1 MSATTGTQVDALIAS
16 VCNRVWAE
24 CDPTAIVGAGPSDA
38 PLIVAALAHG
48 FLEEVD
54 GALDA
59 PIAQRVVDGVVA
71 ATLGLG
77 PLHELLADPAVSE
90 VMVNGPDAVYVERAG
105 VIERTDARFDDDAHV
120 LRVIDR
126 ILAPIGRRVD
136 ALSPIVDARLA
147 DGSRVNAV
155 VAPLAVD
162 GPLVTIRRFVQIAA
176 TLEDLVRLGS
186 ITPLAA
192 LELERLVRGDANV
205 LVSGGTSTG
214 KTTMLA
220 AALSVAA
227 RDDRI
232 VVLEDAA
239 ELPLDHPHRVRLE
252 CRPAS
257 HEGGQ
262 PIGMRELVRNA
273 LRMRPDRIIVGEVRG
288 GEAFDL
294 LQALNTGHRGSWSTI
309 HANGVEEALLRL
321 ESMVL
326 CAGSGMPQDVVRD
339 QVARAVDAVVQLGR
353 HDGRRRVEC
362 IAQVRVDHT
371 GAGPAWRV
379 EPIFEAAP

>member
-1 MSATTGTQVDALIAS
+1 MTEHEIAPL
-16 VCNRVWAE
+16 VAHVRDRVWAE
-24 CDPTAIVGAGPSDA
+24 CDPGAIVGAGPDDA
-38 PLIVAALAHG
+38 PRIVAALARG
-48 FLEEVD
+48 FLVD
-54 GALDA
+54 VPGVPAERVDA
-59 PIAQRVVDGVVA
+59 VVDGVVA

-77 PLHELLADPAVSE
+77 PLHGLLADPEVSE
-90 VMVNGPDAVYVERAG
+90 VMANGCDDVFVERSGRIERAG
-105 VIERTDARFDDDAHV
+105 VRFDDDTHL

-155 VAPLAVD
+155 VPPLAVD
-162 GPLVTIRRFVQIAA
+162 GPVLTIRRFVRIAS
-176 TLEDLVRLGS
+176 TLEDLVRLDAL
-186 ITPLAA
+186 TPLAA
-192 LELERLVRGDANV
+192 LELERLVRSGANV

-214 KTTMLA
+214 KTTLLA
-220 AALSVAA
+220 AALAAAA

-239 ELPLDHPHRVRLE
+239 ELPLEHPHRVRLE

-257 HEGGQ
+257 TEGAVD
-262 PIGMRELVRNA
+262 IGMRDLVRTA

-288 GEAFDL
+288 AEAFDL

-309 HANGVEEALLRL
+309 HANGPAEALLRL

-326 CAGSGMPQDVVRD
+326 CAGTGMPLAVVREH
-339 QVARAVDAVVQLGR
+339 VARAVDAVVQLDRSG
-353 HDGRRRVEC
+353 GTRRVSS
-362 IAQVRVDHT
+362 IVGVIVDVRDDGTRWRLEPVYEVDS
-371 GAGPAWRV
+371 
-379 EPIFEAAP
+379 

>member
-1 MSATTGTQVDALIAS
+1 MSGQAAVDQLVAH
-16 VCNRVWAE
+16 VRDRVWAE
-24 CDPTAIVGAGPSDA
+24 CDPGAIVGAGPEDA
-38 PLIVAALAHG
+38 PRVVAALARG
-48 FLEEVD
+48 FLGELGSFDPAVA
-54 GALDA
+54 GA
-59 PIAQRVVDGVVA
+59 VVDGVVA

-77 PLHELLADPAVSE
+77 PLHPLLADPDVSE
-90 VMVNGPDAVYVERAG
+90 VMVNGARDVYVERRG
-105 VIERTDARFDDDAHV
+105 RIERVDATFDDDAHL

-162 GPLVTIRRFVQIAA
+162 GPVLTIRRFVAVA
-176 TLEDLVRLGS
+176 STLDDLVRLGS
-186 ITPLAA
+186 LSGVAA
-192 LELERLVRGDANV
+192 VELERLVAADANV
-205 LVSGGTSTG
+205 LVSGGTGTG
-214 KTTMLA
+214 KTTLLAATLA
-220 AALSVAA
+220 AAAG
-227 RDDRI
+227 DDRI

-252 CRPAS
+252 ARPAAS
-257 HEGGQ
+257 EGAGA
-262 PIGMRELVRNA
+262 IGMRELVRNA

-288 GEAFDL
+288 AEAYDL

-326 CAGSGMPQDVVRD
+326 CAGTGMPQQVVRE
-339 QVARAVDAVVQLGR
+339 QVARAVDAVVQLERRG
-353 HDGRRRVEC
+353 GERRVAR
-362 IAQVRVDHT
+362 IARVDPVAHDESI
-371 GAGPAWRV
+371 GWRV
-379 EPIFEAAP
+379 ESIWQGAT